1 MNKPL
6 LSITDLSKHFGGIK
20 AVDGVSFD
28 LYPGEML
35 GLLGP
40 NGAGKTTCFNMI
52 SGVYTPTAGSIFFDG
67 VRSDGKS
74 PHTMASLGIGRTFQI
89 VKPFSNLTV
98 LENMVVALGVK
109 RYSGVFSLLSLWNS
123 TKTRSAAMDLLK
135 KVGLADQANR
145 RANILPLGDHR
156 RLEIGRALALEPRLL
171 LLDESFSGL
180 RHEEIGK
187 MEDLI
192 LSLVKE
198 GLSILL
204 IEHNMKVAM
213 KLSDRIVVLDHGK
226 KLAEGLPKDVTSD
239 PAVIEAYLGKAG
251 KTDAASN

>member
-6 LSITDLSKHFGGIK
+6 LSISNLSKHFGGIK
-20 AVDGVSFD
+20 AVDGISFD
-28 LYPGEML
+28 LYPGEIL

-52 SGVYTPTAGSIFFDG
+52 SGVYTPTSGTIHFDG
-67 VRSDGKS
+67 IRSDGRS
-74 PHTMASLGIGRTFQI
+74 PHSMAFMGIGRTFQI

-98 LENMVVALGVK
+98 IENMIVALGMK
-109 RYSGVFSLLSLWNS
+109 RYRGALSLLPLWNS
-123 TKTRSAAMDLLK
+123 AKTKSKAMDLLE
-135 KVGLADQANR
+135 KVGLADQADR
-145 RANILPLGDHR
+145 RASILPLGDHR
-156 RLEIGRALALEPRLL
+156 RLEIGRALALEPKLL

-192 LSLVKE
+192 LSLVKD

-213 KLSDRIVVLDHGK
+213 KLSNRIVVLDHGT
-226 KLAEGLPKDVTSD
+226 KLAEGLPEEVTSN

-251 KTDAASN
+251 KADAPSN